1 MNRFN
6 NLFPTHETTDMVK
19 EYIRTNVI
27 PPDIHS
33 QYHFRQKYKHF
44 KLNNDD
50 ELVYEPLG
58 LVVVK
63 KIDIGHILA
72 ELLKHDKNALGKGI
86 VNFYKNVCPT
96 EYRQST

>member
-6 NLFPTHETTDMVK
+6 NLFPTDETIDIVK

-50 ELVYEPLG
+50 E
-58 LVVVK
+58 
-63 KIDIGHILA
+63 
-72 ELLKHDKNALGKGI
+72 
-86 VNFYKNVCPT
+86 
-96 EYRQST
+96 

>member
-1 MNRFN
+1 VKIKKSVRIMTFRKLYFLQHKTQHFLFLTHIILPIFLYQYIIMNRFN

-50 ELVYEPLG
+50 E
-58 LVVVK
+58 
-63 KIDIGHILA
+63 
-72 ELLKHDKNALGKGI
+72 
-86 VNFYKNVCPT
+86 
-96 EYRQST
+96 